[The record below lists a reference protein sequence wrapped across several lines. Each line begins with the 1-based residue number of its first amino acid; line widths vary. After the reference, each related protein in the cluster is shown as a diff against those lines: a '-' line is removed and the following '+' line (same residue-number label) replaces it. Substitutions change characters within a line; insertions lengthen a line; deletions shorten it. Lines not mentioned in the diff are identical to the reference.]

1 MPRINVELDGAG
13 RLKREFRK
21 KPKQVTKEMHKALG
35 RSAEKI
41 ASDARRNAPANTGSL
56 RGSIKAQMRGV
67 AKWRVLVNSEYGL
80 YVHEGTDPHFPPW
93 QENTALADWASDKG
107 IPPFLVA
114 KSIAEHGTE
123 AQPFLKDAVEENE
136 NYINNRVSAAL
147 DRAIKS

>member
-1 MPRINVELDGAG
+1 MPRIEVEFHGAD

-21 KPKQVTKEMHKALG
+21 KPKEVTREMHKALG
-35 RSAEKI
+35 RSAEKV

-56 RGSIKAQMRGV
+56 RGSIKAQMRGI

-93 QENTALADWASDKG
+93 QENTALAEWANDKG

-123 AQPFLKDAVEENE
+123 AQPFLRDAVDENE
-136 NYINNRVSAAL
+136 NYFNNRVSAAL
-147 DRAIKS
+147 DRAIKT

>member
-1 MPRINVELDGAG
+1 MARINVEIEGAD

-21 KPKQVTKEMHKALG
+21 KPKQVTREMHKALG
-35 RSAEKI
+35 RSANEI
-41 ASDARRNAPANTGSL
+41 ANDARRFAPANTGSL
-56 RGSIKAQMRGV
+56 AGSIKTQTRGI
-67 AKWRVLVNSEYGL
+67 AKYRVLVNSDYGL

-93 QENTALADWASDKG
+93 QENTALADWANDKG

-114 KSIAEHGTE
+114 KSIAEHGTD
-123 AQPFLKDAVEENE
+123 AQPFLKESVEFNE

>member
-1 MPRINVELDGAG
+1 MPRIEVEFHGAD

-21 KPKQVTKEMHKALG
+21 KPKQVTREMHKALG

-56 RGSIKAQMRGV
+56 RGSIKAQMRGI

-80 YVHEGTDPHFPPW
+80 YVPEGTDPHFPLW
-93 QENTALADWASDKG
+93 QESTALADWANDKG

-114 KSIAEHGTE
+114 KSIAEHGTD

>member
-1 MPRINVELDGAG
+1 MPRIEVEFHGAD

-21 KPKQVTKEMHKALG
+21 KPKQVTREMHKALG

-56 RGSIKAQMRGV
+56 RGSIKAQMRGI
-67 AKWRVLVNSEYGL
+67 ASWRVLVNSEYGL

-93 QENTALADWASDKG
+93 QENTALADWANDKG